1 MCRAP
6 AACCIFP
13 TLMRHSVA
21 LGARDKRASTWRG
34 CVRATVH
41 VRAFVSRAPGQ
52 AARARAT
59 LGADRR
65 GARAQRLLVCG
76 WGETP
81 FMLDLLREL
90 DAGTGALPRGSE
102 VVLLNAHPEERVSGH
117 LEQVRGGSGLRS
129 IRLRH
134 VRANPLTHEGVSQA
148 RRRPAT
154 APWGPCRIS
163 GARRA
168 AALCLPCPPTNTAAC
183 VHPCQRCLVAAGW
196 RAPAPARPRPRPVS
210 ARPRGGA
217 PGAARSAPARRPERP
232 RPAPERPAAGAQV
245 DMRGVTASLVLS
257 DVLWRDSGVDN
268 GGAGAVA
275 GAPAG
280 ALEKMAEADY
290 LRLDSLLLTC
300 QLHVRGLLQARP
312 PAPSGP

>member
-1 MCRAP
+1 
-6 AACCIFP
+6 
-13 TLMRHSVA
+13 
-21 LGARDKRASTWRG
+21 
-34 CVRATVH
+34 
-41 VRAFVSRAPGQ
+41 
-52 AARARAT
+52 
-59 LGADRR
+59 
-65 GARAQRLLVCG
+65 
-76 WGETP
+76 
-81 FMLDLLREL
+81 MLDLLREL

-102 VVLLNAHPEERVSGH
+102 VVLLNAHPEERVAGH

-148 RRRPAT
+148 RRRPPNPRLPYSCPA
-154 APWGPCRIS
+154 PCRAS
-163 GARRA
+163 WGTPCCRQVV
-168 AALCLPCPPTNTAAC
+168 CPPPPQSPAAS
-183 VHPCQRCLVAAGW
+183 VHPCQRGHGGCRLAGAGACLAPNLVLQPAWLCAAEPS
-196 RAPAPARPRPRPVS
+196 RCAPHAPRP
-210 ARPRGGA
+210 
-217 PGAARSAPARRPERP
+217 
-232 RPAPERPAAGAQV
+232 PAASTGRGQRAQV

-300 QLHVRGLLQARP
+300 QLHVRGLLQARRP
-312 PAPSGP
+312 PRRPGPDDIDLVLT